1 MNIEIK
7 KIENGFVVTIGS
19 KQTFCSEAMGIC
31 GLLAEWAQAEV
42 DRLEKTPSPGE
53 QLSAAMA
60 QIHAQ
65 MMQVPKVRPI
75 PGLSDFS
82 DDFED
87 AFKYMTSS
95 QVQAK
100 MIESDPTL
108 LEKLKDHV
116 LGKK

>member
-1 MNIEIK
+1 MNIDII
-7 KIENGFVVTIGS
+7 KIENGFVVDIDG
-19 KQTFCSEAMGIC
+19 KKTFCSEAMGIC
-31 GLLAEWAQAEV
+31 GLLAEWAQATVE
-42 DRLEKTPSPGE
+42 RLEKTPSPGE
-53 QLSAAMA
+53 QMSAAMA
-60 QIHAQ
+60 RIHAQ
-65 MMQVPKVRPI
+65 MMQAPKVRPI

-87 AFKYMTSS
+87 TYKYMASP

-108 LEKLKDHV
+108 LEKLKDRV